1 MRSYKTISEV
11 LQKQNV
17 FLGPATV
24 NLVVKSLNI
33 KIGNN
38 NEVIEISSTEKEVL
52 KSLSDKFVD
61 LAGTISNKP
70 IEQFI
75 H

>member
-1 MRSYKTISEV
+1 MNTYRTLSEV
-11 LQKQNV
+11 LQKQDV

-24 NLVVKSLNI
+24 KLVIKNLNI
-33 KIGNN
+33 KTSTN
-38 NEVIEISSTEKEVL
+38 NEVVKISTSEKEVL
-52 KSLSDKFVD
+52 KSLVDMFVE
-61 LAGTISNKP
+61 LAGPIATKP